1 MLIRSLSTRAKRT
14 LNIIE
19 KAQLLCAFLHML
31 IKIIALTVQYV
42 ILLSRIVV
50 SATNKL
56 ILHFSAT
63 DVKFGMANGDK
74 GE

>member
-1 MLIRSLSTRAKRT
+1 
-14 LNIIE
+14 
-19 KAQLLCAFLHML
+19 ML
-31 IKIIALTVQYV
+31 IKIIALAVQYV
-42 ILLSRIVV
+42 ILQSRMFV
-50 SATNKL
+50 SAINKL

>member
-1 MLIRSLSTRAKRT
+1 
-14 LNIIE
+14 
-19 KAQLLCAFLHML
+19 LLCAFLHIL
-31 IKIIALTVQYV
+31 IKIIALAVQYV
-42 ILLSRIVV
+42 ILLSRNVV
-50 SATNKL
+50 SAINKL